1 MCTNS
6 LAEKYGDNLFHCD
19 VLGLLEGHKVD
30 GVGLGLVFLLSPL
43 RDILALI
50 LIMVLYL
57 DG

>member
-1 MCTNS
+1 M
-6 LAEKYGDNLFHCD
+6 
-19 VLGLLEGHKVD
+19 LGLLEGHEVD